1 MNKIV
6 RYLKQPFPL
15 FERRWL
21 YTTIICGTSFLI
33 LAIFEPFNYRL
44 NSVGQFWLL
53 LYFVLLAFITCLIT
67 YFLFPVA
74 FKKYYNPEQ
83 WTVGKNIL
91 HYAIALLIAGLLVCI
106 LDMVILPGLTV
117 GTGSLYLSSNEQLN
131 IFMID
136 MIAGITIALIPVIIV
151 TVLTKN
157 RALHQNLKQ
166 AIELNEALA
175 KRSVLQTEEKELLTL
190 TGNTKEAIELLP
202 YEIHYIE
209 ASGNYVEIYYGNK
222 DKIQQKLL
230 RATIKQ
236 IEEQLHERPEL
247 VRCHRA
253 FIVNSN
259 HITRVNGNAQGYR
272 LRLNNITPEIPVSRT
287 YMKSLK
293 ETLS

>member
-21 YTTIICGTSFLI
+21 YTTIISGTCLLI

-44 NSVGQFWLL
+44 NSIWQFLL
-53 LYFVLLAFITCLIT
+53 LLGFVMVGFVMCLIS
-67 YFLFPVA
+67 YFLFPAV
-74 FKKYYNPEQ
+74 FKNFYNPER

-91 HYAIALLIAGLLVCI
+91 HYTITLLIAGLLVCL

-117 GTGSLYLSSNEQLN
+117 GTGSIYISSNEMLN
-131 IFMID
+131 VFFID
-136 MIAGITIALIPVIIV
+136 MLAGITIGLIPVTIIIF
-151 TVLTKN
+151 LTKN
-157 RALHQNLKQ
+157 RALHQNLKA
-166 AIELNEALA
+166 AIELNQALA
-175 KRSVLQTEEKELLTL
+175 ERSVAQTEEKELLTL
-190 TGNTKEAIELLP
+190 AGNTKETIEVSP
-202 YEIHYIE
+202 REIYYIE

-222 DKIQQKLL
+222 DKMQQKLL

-236 IEEQLHERPEL
+236 IEEQLHEYPEL